1 MILMNRGL
9 KILILTLAVL
19 FFLGSAGYLS
29 ASSELTFPIRF
40 DVGNDHPIQLSDGRL
55 YQADQAWTPETPMG
69 YIGGYRVWSSEI
81 HPVDGTPDSALH
93 QNQRHEWEAYRFS
106 EIPNGDY
113 LVTLSFSEIGLP
125 EYSIFDVSIEGRVVL
140 SDFRIADDVGGNY
153 GLTRRFAATV
163 RDGEL
168 NVVATPV
175 EGKSKLSAIEV
186 APRSPDDVAPPAP
199 VDVETTSSYQAVLL
213 NWPTVAADDLD
224 GYHVYRAPAPD
235 GPYTRLT
242 GEPGYI
248 SRYQDHVPVIHE
260 RYYYRVSAVDVYG
273 NESEWS
279 SSQPGVAIGVHDA
292 SLPLYALDVPAEN
305 LERLERDPFSYDEV
319 PGVFTYEGR
328 RFPVEVRYR
337 GGYGRFV
344 HKKSWKIKFVE
355 DSPFPG
361 EDEINLRA
369 DYADRSL
376 MHSMLAYTLFEGAGV
391 PSLRSQHVLL
401 LLNGAYRGVFT
412 IFEQLDENF
421 LRRAGY
427 HPRTSIYKIVHTDTN
442 DWSAAQPSEQAY
454 REAYEKRTNRDMGH
468 DDVIALIELINETSE
483 ETFASELQRVFD
495 VASYLDYYAVIV
507 LTGNRD
513 FVHHNVYLLH
523 DLEAEWWRLV
533 PYDFDA
539 AFEPTWD
546 IPGIPHE
553 MPIDVGTASSP
564 VEPWGFSSRLLTRVL
579 DIPQFRAY
587 YCRRL
592 AEFMDTIFSDAAMER
607 LIDTTYAAIEQ
618 DGRRDWHKR
627 YREDNSWFVASPDE
641 IKTYVS
647 ARKAHLWDEMAS
659 YCPAERPYLVINE
672 VMIGDPAT
680 AWIEIHNTGLAPV
693 DLSGMRLAYNA
704 AHLAV
709 EPFRRELLDGV
720 QIAAGGFFTQN
731 LDFFDGGEPPRGRVM
746 LFLGDELIDTVE
758 VNGFSD
764 VVSWGR
770 YLDGADRWRSFNVP
784 TPGMTNALNAPVISE
799 TRHIPLIPEASDVVT
814 VVSRISDDGAAL
826 TATLHYDAADDGSI
840 TQPMKRL
847 WEDLYVAHIP
857 PQPGERKVHYR
868 VAAEDDD
875 GQVSEASQSYVVG
888 YEAPE
893 LFINEFLASNR
904 TVLEVAGDDASL
916 TGNYPDWI
924 EIYNPGPEDI
934 DMGGRYLTDRLDNP
948 TRFRIPQGVA
958 VPARGFLVLYAD
970 GNPERGPLH
979 TNFRL
984 DRAVEAVGL
993 FEIDAVGNRPID
1005 VYTFGAQQA
1014 DVSEGRCPDGG
1025 AWGNFFA
1032 NPTPGAANQPCA
1044 SRAVIETVE
1053 RTPRYPMET
1062 DQVTISAVISHTG
1075 DATATLWYSASAD
1088 NRRPGDFIPLTM
1100 HPRTGEGRG
1109 SWRALIPEQPEDTK
1123 VTYYVAVAY
1132 GDEKQEESRAG
1143 ETRHPLRAPDVV
1155 YAYRVGYT
1163 PPPIV
1168 INEFMAD
1175 NKTTLEN
1182 PNAPG
1187 EFPDWIELYNAGF
1200 EPVDLGGMYLTDDL
1214 NRPEKFR
1221 ITAGTWIAPRG
1232 ALLFY
1237 ADGNPHWGLLHVN
1250 FRLNRG
1256 GEEIGLFDS
1265 DEKGRLLIDAWVFGP
1280 QAPDVSERRYPD
1292 GGELW
1297 ISSRTPTPGQVDFP
1311 LGRYPYLPLVFRP
1324 DSYE

>member
-1 MILMNRGL
+1 E
-9 KILILTLAVL
+9 TT
-19 FFLGSAGYLS
+19 
-29 ASSELTFPIRF
+29 SSETTSSETTSSETTFPILF
-40 DVGNDHPIQLSDGRL
+40 DVGNDHPIQLPDGRL

-81 HPVDGTPDSALH
+81 HPVDGTPDGVLH

-106 EIPNGDY
+106 DIPDGDY

-125 EYSIFDVSIEGRVVL
+125 EYSIFDVSIEDRVVL
-140 SDFRIADDVGGNY
+140 SHFRIADEVGGNY
-153 GLTRRFAATV
+153 GLTRRFTATV
-163 RDGEL
+163 RNGEL

-175 EGKSKLSAIEV
+175 EGKSKLAAIEV

-199 VDVETTSSYQAVLL
+199 VDVETMSSYQAVLL
-213 NWPTVAADDLD
+213 NWPAVAADDLD
-224 GYHVYRAPAPD
+224 GYHVYRAPVPD

-242 GEPGYI
+242 GEPVYV

-273 NESEWS
+273 NESERS
-279 SSQPGVAIGVHDA
+279 SSQPGVALGVQDA
-292 SLPLYALDVPAEN
+292 SLPLYVLDVSAEN

-319 PGVFTYEGR
+319 PGTFIYQGR

-344 HKKSWKIKFVE
+344 HKKPWKIKFVE

-376 MHSMLAYTLFEGAGV
+376 MHSMLAYTLFEGVGV

-401 LLNGAYRGVFT
+401 LLNGVYQGVFT
-412 IFEQLDENF
+412 AFEQPDENF

-427 HPRTSIYKIVHTDTN
+427 NPRTSIYKIVHTDTN
-442 DWSAAQPSEQAY
+442 DWSAVQPSEQAY
-454 REAYEKRTNRDMGH
+454 REAYEKKTNRGMDR
-468 DDVIALIELINETSE
+468 DDVIALIELIDGAPE

-495 VASYLDYYAVIV
+495 VATYLDYYAVIV

-523 DLEAEWWRLV
+523 DLEAEWWWLV

-546 IPGIPHE
+546 APGIPYE
-553 MPIDVGTASSP
+553 MPIDIGTVSSP

-579 DIPQFRAY
+579 DTPQFRAY

-618 DGRRDWHKR
+618 DGLRDWHKR

-659 YCPAERPYLVINE
+659 YCPAERSYLVINE
-672 VMIGDPAT
+672 VMIGDPTTAAS
-680 AWIEIHNTGLAPV
+680 AWIEIYNAGLAPV
-693 DLSGMRLAYNA
+693 DLSGMRLAYDA
-704 AHLAV
+704 PLLTV
-709 EPFRRELLDGV
+709 EPVRREIPDGV

-731 LDFFDGGEPPRGRVM
+731 LDLFDDREPTRGRVM
-746 LFLGDELIDTVE
+746 LFQGDELIDTVE
-758 VNGFSD
+758 ANDLSD

-770 YLDGADRWRSFNVP
+770 YPDGADRWRPFSVP
-784 TPGMTNALNAPVISE
+784 TPGATNALNPPVISE
-799 TRHIPLIPEASDVVT
+799 TRHIPLIPEASETVT
-814 VVSRISDDGAAL
+814 IVSRISDDGAAL
-826 TATLHYDAADDGSI
+826 TATLHYDAADDESI
-840 TQPMKRL
+840 TQPMRHL

-857 PQPGERKVHYR
+857 PQPGEREVHYR
-868 VAAEDDD
+868 VVAEDDD
-875 GQVSEASQSYVVG
+875 GQVSEASRSYVVG

-904 TVLEVAGDDASL
+904 TVLKVPDDDASL

-924 EIYNPGPEDI
+924 EIYNPGPEDV
-934 DMGGRYLTDRLDNP
+934 DLGGRYLTDRLDNP

-958 VPARGFLVLYAD
+958 VPARGFLVFYAD

-984 DRAVEAVGL
+984 DRTGEAVGL
-993 FEIDAVGNRPID
+993 FDVDVVGNRPID

-1062 DQVTISAVISHTG
+1062 DQVAISAVISHTG
-1075 DATATLWYSASAD
+1075 DVTATLWYSTSAD
-1088 NRRPGDFIPLTM
+1088 HRRPGEFVSLPM
-1100 HPRTGEGRG
+1100 HPYKEGG
-1109 SWRALIPEQPEDTK
+1109 GASWRALIPDQPEDTK
-1123 VTYYVAVAY
+1123 VAYYVAVAC

-1143 ETRHPLRAPDVV
+1143 ETRNPLRAPDDV

-1175 NKTTLEN
+1175 NETTLEN
-1182 PNAPG
+1182 PNASG

-1221 ITAGTWIAPRG
+1221 ITAGVWIAPRDV
-1232 ALLFY
+1232 LLFY
-1237 ADGNPHWGLLHVN
+1237 ADGNPHRGLLHVN

-1265 DEKGRLLIDAWVFGP
+1265 DENGRVLIDARVFGP
-1280 QAPDVSERRYPD
+1280 QAPDVAERRYPD
-1292 GGELW
+1292 GGEFW
-1297 ISSRTPTPGQVDFP
+1297 ISSQTPTPGQVDFP
-1311 LGRYPYLPLVFRP
+1311 LGRYPYLPLLFRP
-1324 DSYE
+1324 DISE